1 MIYRFSRDSPLEETV
16 MSEPVSGGGVSSARD
31 YGTIPRP
38 LWMIIEAEKGYF
50 GSKTTEFQSCRL
62 AASPAFRIL
71 SC

>member
-1 MIYRFSRDSPLEETV
+1 